1 MAIEAVNASFYADPA
16 GLDGLKRQA
25 GAQSP
30 EALRTAA
37 REFESLFT
45 SMMLKSMRSASG
57 DDPLFGS
64 DQADMY
70 QDMFDQQMA
79 TQLSRGKGMGLA
91 DMLVRQLMQRG
102 GADAPAVQGSD
113 AKDATTG
120 TGLPV
125 PASGTPAASTWPP
138 RNREDFIS
146 AIRPAA
152 TAAARELGVDADT
165 IIAHAA
171 LETGWGQSMPAG
183 ADGQPSFNLF
193 GIKAGNGWQGASVA
207 SMTREFTGGR
217 MQAVSAGFRA
227 YASPEQ
233 SIGDYVRLLKGN
245 ARYATALG
253 TGSDV
258 AAFARG
264 LSDGGYATDPA
275 YVAKLTAVAASLKGG
290 KSRPIHHTS
299 AS

>member
-1 MAIEAVNASFYADPA
+1 MAIESVNASFYADPA

-25 GAQSP
+25 ATQSP
-30 EALRTAA
+30 EALRQAA

-79 TQLSRGKGMGLA
+79 TQLSRGKGLGLA

-113 AKDATTG
+113 AK
-120 TGLPV
+120 
-125 PASGTPAASTWPP
+125 
-138 RNREDFIS
+138 
-146 AIRPAA
+146 
-152 TAAARELGVDADT
+152 
-165 IIAHAA
+165 
-171 LETGWGQSMPAG
+171 
-183 ADGQPSFNLF
+183 
-193 GIKAGNGWQGASVA
+193 
-207 SMTREFTGGR
+207 GGR
-217 MQAVSAGFRA
+217 MQQVGAGFRA
-227 YASPEQ
+227 YASPAQ

-245 ARYATALG
+245 VRYASALG

-290 KSRPIHHTS
+290 NSLPIQHTS

>member
-1 MAIEAVNASFYADPA
+1 MAIEALNASFYADPA

-30 EALRTAA
+30 EALRQAA

-45 SMMLKSMRSASG
+45 TMMLKSMRSASG

-79 TQLSRGKGMGLA
+79 TQLSRGKGLGLA

-102 GADAPAVQGSD
+102 GADAAAVQGGGVTD
-113 AKDATTG
+113 AANAGGATPST
-120 TGLPV
+120 
-125 PASGTPAASTWPP
+125 ASTTWPP
-138 RNREDFIS
+138 RSRDEFIS

-171 LETGWGQSMPAG
+171 LETGWGQSMPTG
-183 ADGQPSFNLF
+183 SDGRLSFNLF
-193 GIKAGNGWQGASVA
+193 GIKSGGGWQGASVT
-207 SMTREFTGGR
+207 SMTQEFTAGR
-217 MQAVSAGFRA
+217 MHAASAGFRA

-245 ARYATALG
+245 VRYASALG

-275 YVAKLTAVAASLKGG
+275 YVAKLTAVAASLKSGN
-290 KSRPIHHTS
+290 SLPIPHTS

>member
-1 MAIEAVNASFYADPA
+1 MGIEAVNASFYADPA
-16 GLDGLKRQA
+16 SLDGLKRQA
-25 GAQSP
+25 GTQSP
-30 EALRTAA
+30 EALRQAA

-79 TQLSRGKGMGLA
+79 TQLSRGKGLGLA

-102 GADAPAVQGSD
+102 GADAPAAQGGEVKGGPEGRGMAALD
-113 AKDATTG
+113 AG
-120 TGLPV
+120 
-125 PASGTPAASTWPP
+125 SPAAAAWPP
-138 RNREDFIS
+138 RNRQDFIS

-152 TAAARELGVDADT
+152 SAAARELGVDADT

-171 LETGWGQSMPAG
+171 LETGWGQSMPVG
-183 ADGQPSFNLF
+183 ADGRPSFNLF
-193 GIKAGNGWQGASVA
+193 GIKAGGSWQGASVA
-207 SMTREFTGGR
+207 AMTREFSGGR
-217 MQAVSAGFRA
+217 MQSVNAGFRA

-233 SIGDYVRLLKGN
+233 SIGDYVKLLKGN
-245 ARYATALG
+245 ARYASALG

-290 KSRPIHHTS
+290 NSLPIHHTS